1 MHKILT
7 EFKIDL
13 KTLLFRWLGVVAP
26 LTDNCWKGKKNE
38 THGKDKACNLSL
50 FNVAQEFA
58 YMKQLLSVS
67 YWLNDKKLRPFA
79 LVLCIINHNHLH
91 CHHLDGVIRYG
102 GLEGPLLQNL
112 CAARYIQIHNVITV
126 YSVFSINVSI

>member
-58 YMKQLLSVS
+58 S
-67 YWLNDKKLRPFA
+67 
-79 LVLCIINHNHLH
+79 
-91 CHHLDGVIRYG
+91 
-102 GLEGPLLQNL
+102 ELQN
-112 CAARYIQIHNVITV
+112 VTDMTDK
-126 YSVFSINVSI
+126 SV